1 MVIIIVV
8 YIFSD
13 IWWRLGQFRTRTP
26 YVEFVGIS
34 WKWIGIQNRRS
45 ILQELCIF
53 LYSYRYRSLCLI
65 QFHSNIEK
73 QTRWIWC
80 WKHLD
85 GRKWKILQVQRIF
98 WLYFINVKN
107 SQVWIYSSCR
117 IASSWHVFNE
127 RSIEVLRKQKQDK
140 RLVWKALLG

>member
-73 QTRWIWC
+73 QTKC

-98 WLYFINVKN
+98 WPYFINVKN
-107 SQVWIYSSCR
+107 SQVWNCLLSK
-117 IASSWHVFNE
+117 WHMFKQ
-127 RSIEVLRKQKQDK
+127 RSRNVLRKQKQDK